1 MHAQA
6 NNGHQKLS
14 TIDTSLV
21 NNVEE
26 RCQCGFSLTNVMSP
40 NFRCFGESEDAATY
54 RAEINGTLL
63 ASSDHI
69 VLFIE
74 EWLSQGALIL
84 FDIILVPL
92 DGSCQVVVTSLADPE
107 CNTPTSMTTVPMTE
121 ATSSLPTDQPVSLA
135 AIVGGAI
142 GGVIIVLVG
151 AVIIIISIVSIRA
164 KRTQVFNVNSNRYI
178 SILIVL
184 CTHLN

>member
-1 MHAQA
+1 MHVQA

-14 TIDTSLV
+14 TIGTSLV

-26 RCQCGFSLTNVMSP
+26 RCQCGFLLTNVMSST
-40 NFRCFGESEDAATY
+40 FRCFGESEDAVTY
-54 RAEINGTLL
+54 RAEITGTLL
-63 ASSDHI
+63 APPGHI
-69 VLFIE
+69 NLFIE

-107 CNTPTSMTTVPMTE
+107 CNTPTS
-121 ATSSLPTDQPVSLA
+121 A

-142 GGVIIVLVG
+142 GGVIIVLVV
-151 AVIIIISIVSIRA
+151 AVIMIIIIVSAIRA
-164 KRTQVFNVNSNRYI
+164 KRTQVFSVNSNRYI

-184 CTHLN
+184 APIVNSRIITGPGYWL